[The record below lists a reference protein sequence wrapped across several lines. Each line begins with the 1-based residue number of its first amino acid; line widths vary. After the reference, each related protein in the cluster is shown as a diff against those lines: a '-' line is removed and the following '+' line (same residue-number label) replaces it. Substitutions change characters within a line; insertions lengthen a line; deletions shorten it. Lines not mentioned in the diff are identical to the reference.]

1 MPVEEDSPLVR
12 DLLRLKPDGLS
23 PNGWAMKAG
32 VSRAVWGDMRRH
44 GNPSRRT
51 LEKLL
56 QAAGSSLAEFEML
69 RVGQLAPPGA
79 AGAGLAE
86 AGAPGWRAVP
96 PSPIPVYRSESAGG
110 WERASEIELIAI
122 DRDRLV
128 SRTVRPASLSVD
140 RDAYAFAV
148 AGDSMW
154 PRFRP
159 GRILIVSPAAPVAI
173 GDDVVVRL
181 SGEGGSALVKE
192 LVRRSASEIE
202 LRQFNPDCRF
212 VVALDQFE
220 AVEKIVGE
228 AI

>member
-1 MPVEEDSPLVR
+1 
-12 DLLRLKPDGLS
+12 
-23 PNGWAMKAG
+23 
-32 VSRAVWGDMRRH
+32 
-44 GNPSRRT
+44 
-51 LEKLL
+51 
-56 QAAGSSLAEFEML
+56 
-69 RVGQLAPPGA
+69 
-79 AGAGLAE
+79 
-86 AGAPGWRAVP
+86 
-96 PSPIPVYRSESAGG
+96 
-110 WERASEIELIAI
+110 
-122 DRDRLV
+122 
-128 SRTVRPASLSVD
+128 
-140 RDAYAFAV
+140 
-148 AGDSMW
+148 MW